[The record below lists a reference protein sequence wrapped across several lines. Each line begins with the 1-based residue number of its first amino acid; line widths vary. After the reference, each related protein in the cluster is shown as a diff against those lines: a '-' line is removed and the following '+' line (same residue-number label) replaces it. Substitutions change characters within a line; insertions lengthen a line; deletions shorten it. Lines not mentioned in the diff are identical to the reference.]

1 MQTTDFVGTLF
12 DEKTNPDKVTVA
24 FTMALKAVSKGHSAT
39 VILMAAG
46 VHMGRPGY
54 ADDMDIGAPF
64 RPVADLMKDYLDSG
78 GNVVVCGSCME
89 HNGLSREQI
98 DPRFE
103 IITADGVID
112 LVMNAK
118 GNLQIT

>member
-1 MQTTDFVGTLF
+1 MQTSDYVSTLF
-12 DEKTNPDKVTVA
+12 DAKTNPDKVTVA
-24 FTMALKAVSKGHSAT
+24 FTMAFKAVSKGYSAT

-54 ADDMDIGAPF
+54 ADDMDIGEPF
-64 RPVADLMKDYLDSG
+64 RPVADLMKDYLDNG
-78 GNVVVCGSCME
+78 GQIVVCSSCAE
-89 HNGLSREQI
+89 HSGLSREQI

-103 IITADGVID
+103 IITANEVID

>member
-1 MQTTDFVGTLF
+1 MQTTDFVATLF

-24 FTMALKAVSKGHSAT
+24 FTMALKAVSKGYSAT
-39 VILMAAG
+39 VILMSKG

-54 ADDMDIGAPF
+54 PDDMDIGAPF
-64 RPVADLMKDYLDSG
+64 RPVPDLMKDYLEHG
-78 GNVVVCGSCME
+78 GQVVVCKSCME
-89 HNGLSREQI
+89 HGGLSAEQI

-103 IITADGVID
+103 IITADDVID
-112 LVMNAK
+112 LVMHAK